1 MILQDQHEVLE
12 ENETG
17 LLGEG
22 RLAREDIP
30 KLLKIR
36 RKKNKVCEEP

>member
-1 MILQDQHEVLE
+1 MVLQDQHEVLE

-22 RLAREDIP
+22 RLAREGVP
-30 KLLKIR
+30 KLLRIR
-36 RKKNKVCEEP
+36 GKKNKE